1 MTKERA
7 RRIPPRAA
15 TERRFYDQEG
25 GGMRDVVEWYKVHR
39 AHSVWRRA
47 AGVYI
52 YILSEPQ
59 LCLSRAIT
67 ALAHWF

>member
-1 MTKERA
+1 MMA
-7 RRIPPRAA
+7 GY
-15 TERRFYDQEG
+15 RFVDNLLAQRVDLLA
-25 GGMRDVVEWYKVHR
+25 MSNYKVHR

-59 LCLSRAIT
+59 LFIEGVT
-67 ALAHWF
+67 APAHWF